1 MNNNNGF
8 TLLELIITVV
18 IVAILASIA
27 IPSYQNYITRSKIK
41 EAQSNLIALSLS
53 AENYYQRTLNYPTAT
68 INSSSALSSDTVFK
82 TWAPSS
88 NAFEYKYASTDGAT
102 YTLTATGNDPKVSGC
117 TLTLT
122 NTGVKTV
129 ASCGSVTE
137 WMK

>member
-88 NAFEYKYASTDGAT
+88 NVFEYKYASTDGAT

-122 NTGVKTV
+122 NAGVKTV